1 MRSAEER
8 CVPWSGGEPRVA
20 ELHTVVARLRR
31 ELAAL
36 PAELPDR
43 AIAEDELA
51 GLAAMLLGGFPEVP
65 RLRRSLL
72 LIAGA
77 IGSVSALAPAVGRV
91 RAAVDRFD
99 DDNRRYDGP
108 PGDGRVPR
116 DPRDGSSDGPPT
128 LPDLP

>member
-8 CVPWSGGEPRVA
+8 CATWSGGDPRVA

-36 PAELPDR
+36 PAELSDR

-51 GLAAMLLGGFPEVP
+51 GLAAMLRGGTPEVP

-99 DDNRRYDGP
+99 DDRRDGDP
-108 PGDGRVPR
+108 PGDGRFPEGAR
-116 DPRDGSSDGPPT
+116 DGPPT
-128 LPDLP
+128 PPDLG

>member
-1 MRSAEER
+1 MWNGDDA
-8 CVPWSGGEPRVA
+8 RVA
-20 ELHTVVARLRR
+20 GLRAVVARLRR

-51 GLAAMLLGGFPEVP
+51 GLAAMLLGGPPDVL

-77 IGSVSALAPAVGRV
+77 IGSVSALAPSVGLV
-91 RAAVDRFD
+91 REAVDRFD
-99 DDNRRYDGP
+99 DGVRLPDQ
-108 PGDGRVPR
+108 
-116 DPRDGSSDGPPT
+116 PRDGSGRLPGRPLDGGDRLSGEPLDGGPPA
-128 LPDLP
+128 PPS